1 MSSPFLSKPTERA
14 VGRQARAA
22 DDPNPALYRV
32 LFMSID
38 NSAASIMAEKLL
50 IDIGKGWF
58 EVFSAGPASIIP
70 PHPLMLDVLASYG
83 LPTNNI
89 DCKSWKDFIA
99 AGAPEMDIVI
109 AIGTPGFDLTV
120 PWPGNPIVVL
130 WSLGDPVVPDGG
142 RAAQRKAFEEIML
155 ALQMRITLLVSMMI
169 TEPADDI
176 LRKKLIQVWP
186 AVGPARPAGKTHE

>member
-1 MSSPFLSKPTERA
+1 MSPPFLSKPTDRA

-58 EVFSAGPASIIP
+58 EAFSAGPVSIIP
-70 PHPLMLDVLASYG
+70 PHPLMLDALAAYG

-89 DCKSWKDFIA
+89 DCKSWTDFIA
-99 AGAPEMDIVI
+99 AGAPVMDIIVI
-109 AIGTPGFDLTV
+109 IGTPGFELSAH
-120 PWPGNPIVVL
+120 WPGNPIVVP
-130 WSLGDPVVPDGG
+130 WSLGNPVVPDGG
-142 RAAQRKAFEEIML
+142 GAAQRNAFEEIML

-186 AVGPARPAGKTHE
+186 AVGASAAGRKNP

>member
-1 MSSPFLSKPTERA
+1 MSPPLLSKPTDRA
-14 VGRQARAA
+14 VGRQTRAA
-22 DDPNPALYRV
+22 DNSNPALYRV
-32 LFMSID
+32 LFISMD

-58 EVFSAGPASIIP
+58 EAFSAGPASIIT
-70 PHPLMLDVLASYG
+70 PHALMLDVLASYG

-89 DCKSWKDFIA
+89 DCKSWTDFIA
-99 AGAPEMDIVI
+99 AGAPEMDIIV
-109 AIGTPGFDLTV
+109 AIGTPGSELAV
-120 PWPGNPIVVL
+120 HWPGSPIVVP

-142 RAAQRKAFEEIML
+142 GAAQRNAFEEIML

-186 AVGPARPAGKTHE
+186 AVGSARPEGLIHE

>member
-1 MSSPFLSKPTERA
+1 MSPPFLSKPIDRA
-14 VGRQARAA
+14 VSRQARAV
-22 DDPNPALYRV
+22 DNSNPALYRV
-32 LFMSID
+32 LFISID

-58 EVFSAGPASIIP
+58 EAFSAGPASITP

-89 DCKSWKDFIA
+89 DCKSWTDFIA
-99 AGAPEMDIVI
+99 AGAPEMDIII
-109 AIGTPGFDLTV
+109 AIGTPGFELAV
-120 PWPGNPIVVL
+120 HWPGNPIVVP
-130 WSLGDPVVPDGG
+130 WSLGEPVVPDGG
-142 RAAQRKAFEEIML
+142 GAAQRNAFEEIML
-155 ALQMRITLLVSMMI
+155 ALQMRITLLVSMLI